1 MRFANC
7 RGSRICNNNNFPYK
21 KEYGVIN
28 KLQFNKDN
36 TCTACGTHADLIYC
50 PARRYIQIKQT
61 KLNIFH
67 CGLHTCPVR
76 SQSSEKPVETVK
88 EMFKKN
94 PNLKP
99 SEVQSA
105 LLVSS
110 LRSEQDWSKIDAQAS
125 QLVDRKWIEN
135 QKATVR
141 KEVNPL
147 GENFEGL
154 VTFKNF
160 CDRKDEFYVYKI
172 NDSRGNPDLPTFVFK
187 TSSTKL
193 QMAHHMDK
201 DGDHFLSEEYCFFDG
216 KQQRCRNFTTLT
228 ASVYHPLLR
237 KQIPLAVM
245 ETEGENSLC
254 ISLFWK
260 LFQEAFRK
268 EIPGSN
274 LGPVVRKAFNLNGV

>member
-1 MRFANC
+1 MKELPCGLDGLASFTIRNVPDIKTRRKVLSSDGRRWLKDSTTSWASYGRMRFANC

-110 LRSEQDWSKIDAQAS
+110 LQSEQAGARSMRKPVRLLTESGSK
-125 QLVDRKWIEN
+125 
-135 QKATVR
+135 
-141 KEVNPL
+141 
-147 GENFEGL
+147 
-154 VTFKNF
+154 
-160 CDRKDEFYVYKI
+160 
-172 NDSRGNPDLPTFVFK
+172 
-187 TSSTKL
+187 TK
-193 QMAHHMDK
+193 
-201 DGDHFLSEEYCFFDG
+201 
-216 KQQRCRNFTTLT
+216 R
-228 ASVYHPLLR
+228 LLFGR
-237 KQIPLAVM
+237 
-245 ETEGENSLC
+245 
-254 ISLFWK
+254 
-260 LFQEAFRK
+260 R
-268 EIPGSN
+268 
-274 LGPVVRKAFNLNGV
+274 